1 MCPFQDTS
9 TYQEACALPAS
20 KAKLLER
27 YRLTCGRVETGCE
40 YLKDGE
46 VAVIDGARGN
56 DGGDGGAGGD
66 GGNN

>member
-1 MCPFQDTS
+1 M
-9 TYQEACALPAS
+9 LPAS
-20 KAKLLER
+20 NAKLLEH
-27 YRLTCGRVETGCE
+27 YQLTCGRVETGRE
-40 YLKDGE
+40 YLTDGE